1 MPFVLAFLSKDWKYL
16 AVIVALAVTV
26 GVIYHKGEEHVKAA
40 DAKAAAAQIVHN
52 EEVEHVVE
60 TKVAAAV
67 KDYESLAP
75 IPEPAPVPVLVCR
88 ETRPGPVPAR
98 PSPATGSDGAAD
110 PVPVSAAPV
119 GAGFDPAPAVSA
131 TGSAADEKIAE
142 LQAEVTFFQAYV
154 KALQD
159 AGIVAK

>member
-1 MPFVLAFLSKDWKYL
+1 MPFVLAFLQKDWKYL
-16 AVIVALAVTV
+16 VVIAALLVSVAA
-26 GVIYHKGEEHVKAA
+26 IYAKGEAHVKAA
-40 DAKAAAAQIVHN
+40 DAKVVAAQITHN
-52 EEVEHVVE
+52 KEVENAVQA
-60 TKVAAAV
+60 KVAAAL

-75 IPEPAPVPVLVCR
+75 IPEPAPVPVLVCH
-88 ETRPGPVPAR
+88 ETGSRPVSAR
-98 PSPATGSDGAAD
+98 PSPAAGSDGATD
-110 PVPVSAAPV
+110 PVPVDTASA